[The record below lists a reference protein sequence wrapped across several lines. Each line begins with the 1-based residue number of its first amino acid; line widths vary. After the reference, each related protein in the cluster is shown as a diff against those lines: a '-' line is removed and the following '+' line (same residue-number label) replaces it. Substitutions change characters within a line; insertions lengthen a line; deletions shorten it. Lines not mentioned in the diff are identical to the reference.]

1 MQTTVGTDA
10 VAGEQNL
17 DEMYA
22 DLVEDAAH
30 LMLMLECEHRSLFEL
45 TSMLSMNI
53 FRVANELKTV
63 TVH

>member
-1 MQTTVGTDA
+1 MQTTAVTDA
-10 VAGEQNL
+10 VAGEQTL

-22 DLVEDAAH
+22 DLVEDAAN
-30 LMLMLECEHRSLFEL
+30 LMLRLECEHRSLFDL
-45 TSMLSMNI
+45 TAMLSMNI